1 VTEPIVSHGGHGLPF
16 SKGLT
21 AQSLSASGLSPPRAF
36 ELARE
41 VERRLLAD
49 GTSEIDLAGLRELTG
64 EVLLAA
70 EGEGALRRWRGW
82 SALDRLDPPLIVL
95 VGGAAGVGKST
106 LASMLAARLGITRV
120 IATDVIRQVLRS
132 FFTAEA
138 VPAVHASAFELDL
151 EGSPSRPSSW
161 APAPPPSWSAPARSA
176 RRWWWRGCTPC
187 RARSTRSC

>member
-1 VTEPIVSHGGHGLPF
+1 MTEPIVSHGGHGLPF

-70 EGEGALRRWRGW
+70 EGEGALRRWRSW
-82 SALDRLDPPLIVL
+82 SGLDRLDPP
-95 VGGAAGVGKST
+95 
-106 LASMLAARLGITRV
+106 ARLAGFQPTR
-120 IATDVIRQVLRS
+120 DHPPGRGWGM
-132 FFTAEA
+132 
-138 VPAVHASAFELDL
+138 D
-151 EGSPSRPSSW
+151 SPPQ
-161 APAPPPSWSAPARSA
+161 
-176 RRWWWRGCTPC
+176 RRLPRGPG
-187 RARSTRSC
+187 RADP